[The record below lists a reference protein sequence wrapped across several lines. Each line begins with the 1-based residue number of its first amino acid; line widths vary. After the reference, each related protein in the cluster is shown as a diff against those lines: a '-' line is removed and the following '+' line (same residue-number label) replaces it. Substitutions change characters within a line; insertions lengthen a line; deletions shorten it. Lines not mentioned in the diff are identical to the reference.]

1 MTLRLVS
8 CSFDLVELEADFGDG
23 VCRAVR
29 VDVQAGRDW
38 YAAVQFPNL
47 SNASGESLGD
57 DELDRQVRERAGE
70 ELVRLDAAANLAR
83 GRWAA

>member
-29 VDVQAGRDW
+29 VDVRTGRDW

-47 SNASGESLGD
+47 SNANGESLGD

-70 ELVRLDAAANLAR
+70 ELVRLESFVNIAS

>member
-1 MTLRLVS
+1 MRLYLLSV
-8 CSFDLVELEADFGDG
+8 SFDVVELEADFGDG

-29 VDVQAGRDW
+29 VDVRTGRDW

-47 SNASGESLGD
+47 SNENGESLGD
-57 DELDRQVRERAGE
+57 DELDRRVRERAGE
-70 ELVRLDAAANLAR
+70 ELVRLESCVNLAR